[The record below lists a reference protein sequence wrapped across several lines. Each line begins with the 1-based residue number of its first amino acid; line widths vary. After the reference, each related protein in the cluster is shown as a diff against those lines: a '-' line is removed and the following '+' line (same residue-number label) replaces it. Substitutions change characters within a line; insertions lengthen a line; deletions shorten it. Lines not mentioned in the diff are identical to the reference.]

1 MARCGGILLCYNCV
15 KNSSGQ
21 VGRSLATNGGI
32 VKCESETS
40 VSGSSYLTIL
50 FYSLNIGL
58 YAIMVT
64 CSSDDKQVLSGCR
77 V

>member
-1 MARCGGILLCYNCV
+1 MKTKGCGGILLGYNGV
-15 KNSSGQ
+15 KNSGGQ

-64 CSSDDKQVLSGCR
+64 CSNNE
-77 V
+77 